1 MTLELIHCTPAF
13 PLELEREIFETT
25 ALMHH
30 REIPTLLRVAR
41 RVLVWIE
48 PLLYRVI
55 RVTRKNKDAILTAIR
70 SKPADF
76 FPKAVRHLCLDF
88 FIPEHE
94 AREILEVC
102 SGVINLGLDD
112 ALSNPALLPILAN
125 LPLEWLA
132 TSLCGL
138 FREDIMPKHPLFA
151 SITHLDLFDPDI
163 WAITQILPHIPTFPA
178 LTHLALDSLA
188 VSVDRAQTLLAEC
201 PRLHLLLLLWQLYSG
216 DYTWTQIPHVYDVR
230 FVIGLSPADY
240 WGDWEDG
247 AKGLPHLW
255 SLGDD
260 LVAGKRSK
268 TIEATRYW
276 L

>member
-1 MTLELIHCTPAF
+1 
-13 PLELEREIFETT
+13 
-25 ALMHH
+25 
-30 REIPTLLRVAR
+30 
-41 RVLVWIE
+41 
-48 PLLYRVI
+48 
-55 RVTRKNKDAILTAIR
+55 VTRKNKDAILTAVR

-94 AREILEVC
+94 ARQILEVC

-112 ALSNPALLPILAN
+112 TLSNPALLPILAN
-125 LPLEWLA
+125 LPLQWLA

-138 FREDIMPKHPLFA
+138 FREDIMPKHLLFA
-151 SITHLDLFDPDI
+151 SITHLDLFDLSI
-163 WAITQILPHIPTFPA
+163 EAITQILPHIPTFPA

-201 PRLHLLLLLWQLYSG
+201 SRLHLLLLLWQLYSD
-216 DYTWTQIPHVYDVR
+216 DYTWAQIPYIYDVR
-230 FVIGLSPADY
+230 FVIGLSPGDY

-260 LVAGKRSK
+260 IVARKRSK
-268 TIEATRYW
+268 TIEGTAF
-276 L
+276 